1 MGETVVKVL
10 VTGGGGYLGTVLVRE
25 LQLQRYV
32 DLELDYTRVV
42 DRFSWG
48 TQALAALAEGTDGF
62 EVVAGSITD
71 PSVLDQALVDMDAV
85 VHLAGIVGY
94 PACDADPDDAEQTN
108 VEGTRLLCD
117 RMGSRRLIFGSTGSS
132 YGKVEGICTEQTP
145 ISPLTRYGRTKAQG
159 EAYVKAAGGVSL
171 RFATLYG
178 LSPRMRWD
186 LLPHNFAQK
195 GVQGEIRVFDGD
207 ARRTFLHVEDAARAI
222 VFALTT
228 DLPDPVYNVGSEAYN
243 LTKREV
249 AQKVQALTGCRIVPC
264 DGQDLDAR
272 DYEVSYAA
280 IRQAGWQAIYPF
292 DLSPIVQWARVWR

>member
-1 MGETVVKVL
+1 MNVL
-10 VTGGGGYLGTVLVRE
+10 VTGGGGYLGTVLIRQLWRAHHRVRV
-25 LQLQRYV
+25 L
-32 DLELDYTRVV
+32 

-48 TQALAALAEGTDGF
+48 TQPLASLGAI
-62 EVVAGSITD
+62 EVVSGSITD
-71 PSVLDQALVDMDAV
+71 PVTLATALEGTEAV
-85 VHLAGIVGY
+85 VHLAAVVGY

-108 VEGTRLLCD
+108 VTGTQMLCERID
-117 RMGSRRLIFGSTGSS
+117 GRKLVFASTGST

-145 ISPLTRYGRTKAQG
+145 ISPLTRYGRTKATG
-159 EAYVKAAGGVSL
+159 ERFVREAGGVSL

-186 LLPHNFAQK
+186 LLPHAFAQK
-195 GVQGEIRVFDGD
+195 GIGGEIRVFDGD

-228 DLPDPVYNVGSEAYN
+228 NLPDPVYNVGSEAFN
-243 LTKREV
+243 LTKHEV
-249 AQKVQALTGCRIVPC
+249 AHKVQELTGCRIVPC

-280 IRQAGWQAIYPF
+280 IRKAGWSAIYPF